1 MTEKQM
7 KELPQLLTVKE
18 MAEILKIRLN
28 AAYQIIY
35 KRSFPIL
42 KIGPKKIRVPRYEL
56 INWIKNGKFDFKFDE
71 D

>member
-7 KELPQLLTVKE
+7 KELPELLTVKE
-18 MAEILKIRLN
+18 MAEILKIKLN

-42 KIGPKKIRVPRYEL
+42 KIGPKKIMVPRYKL
-56 INWIKNGKFDFKFDE
+56 IDWIKNGKFDFEFDE

>member
-18 MAEILKIRLN
+18 MAEILKIKLN

-56 INWIKNGKFDFKFDE
+56 INWIKNGKFDFEFDE

>member
-1 MTEKQM
+1 MTENQM
-7 KELPQLLTVKE
+7 KELPELLTVKE

-56 INWIKNGKFDFKFDE
+56 IDWIKNDKFDFKFD
-71 D
+71 DN